1 MFIKYKYQ
9 KLLNSKKHHP
19 YSVDLPDM
27 GGITF
32 STYSLVMEYYYST
45 ILQLDIIKHLCV
57 S

>member
-9 KLLNSKKHHP
+9 KQLNSKKHHP

-32 STYSLVMEYYYST
+32 NTYSLVMEYYYST